1 MIPRVRLLGAYCGR
15 HLLMTEFGVFTMNQ
29 PVRVT
34 VLRVGPR
41 ELNHDP
47 LSKVLIDSID

>member
-15 HLLMTEFGVFTMNQ
+15 HLLMTEFWVFTVNQ

-34 VLRVGPR
+34 VLRVRPR
-41 ELNHDP
+41 EVDHDP
-47 LSKVLIDSID
+47 LSKVLIDVID